1 MSLLTAQGLSKYYAG
16 NPVLLDINCV
26 LGRGERIGLIGRNGT
41 GKTTLL
47 RLLAHLEDFDAGK
60 IIKAKGV
67 RLGYLTQGVE
77 LPESDT
83 VWHYASSALGKV
95 MQVEAELRQLQKAMG
110 QPDVVGDPELL
121 EKVMTAYTRV
131 SAEFERLGGYD
142 SEVQVRT
149 TLTGL
154 GLPEPVWLQTIASL
168 SGGQRTRVALV
179 RLLLEQPDILFLDE
193 PTNHLDVDAI
203 AWLEANLL
211 EYSGALL
218 VVSHDREF
226 LDKVANKI
234 WELRDHTLTTYNGN
248 YSAYLLQKAERE
260 NRQELLMRQQQRE
273 RAQLERL
280 VAKFKAGTRATAAR
294 NWEKRLARMETI
306 KLPRRQ
312 RVMRLSVQTKRRS
325 GNDVLTLQ
333 DVSKSYPNK
342 PLFSNFTAEVKL
354 LERIA
359 LVGPNGSGK
368 TTLLKILLGELAPD
382 AGRVKWGA
390 SIDLGYFSQDMQL
403 PNGTDTVL
411 ESLLR
416 DSQLL
421 LAEARDY
428 LARFLFFG
436 DAVFQPVHTL
446 SGGERNRLI
455 LAKLLLTGANVLVLD
470 EPTNHLDIP
479 AREALEQA
487 LYDYLGTLFI
497 VSHDRYFLR
506 RVATRVWHFT
516 GGSITDYPFGYDEWQ
531 AALAQTA
538 KTVAETKAQARK
550 GSQAVKRQPSASS
563 RQQTAQALEE
573 LELLIA
579 ELETERTELFEQM
592 ADPEIYQKGGGEE
605 LALRC
610 HVIEQRLEELYIRWE
625 EQATAL
631 AELDAPK

>member
-1 MSLLTAQGLSKYYAG
+1 
-16 NPVLLDINCV
+16 
-26 LGRGERIGLIGRNGT
+26 
-41 GKTTLL
+41 
-47 RLLAHLEDFDAGK
+47 
-60 IIKAKGV
+60 
-67 RLGYLTQGVE
+67 
-77 LPESDT
+77 
-83 VWHYASSALGKV
+83 
-95 MQVEAELRQLQKAMG
+95 
-110 QPDVVGDPELL
+110 
-121 EKVMTAYTRV
+121 
-131 SAEFERLGGYD
+131 
-142 SEVQVRT
+142 
-149 TLTGL
+149 
-154 GLPEPVWLQTIASL
+154 
-168 SGGQRTRVALV
+168 
-179 RLLLEQPDILFLDE
+179 
-193 PTNHLDVDAI
+193 
-203 AWLEANLL
+203 
-211 EYSGALL
+211 
-218 VVSHDREF
+218 
-226 LDKVANKI
+226 
-234 WELRDHTLTTYNGN
+234 
-248 YSAYLLQKAERE
+248 
-260 NRQELLMRQQQRE
+260 MRQQQRE

-342 PLFSNFTAEVKL
+342 PLLSNFTAEVKL